1 MYAGKKVIFSLLL
14 LVLCCFGAVKAQFA
28 FHIEY
33 DTVGFSLPDS
43 GSYGDSVP
51 LDFRIY
57 NNTTTPFADVVTFFM
72 RTSQGTFVLGDTVG
86 MTIAPGGNRVASVVD
101 TLSFARYGGG
111 ISIIVI
117 WPTSPSFMETDS
129 IKDEIK
135 ILSLGFE
142 NGDSKDFGLRIFPNP
157 TTDQLF
163 FLWDRAFP
171 IKETSLVNSSGQ
183 VILKQNGVPVKMD
196 FGELSAGVYYLR
208 LLAPSGALATFK
220 VIRQ

>member
-1 MYAGKKVIFSLLL
+1 MYAGKKVTLSLLL
-14 LVLCCFGAVKAQFA
+14 LMFCCFGASKAQFA

-43 GSYGDSVP
+43 GSYGDSLP

-86 MTIAPGGNRVASVVD
+86 MTIPPGGNRVASVVD
-101 TLSFARYGGG
+101 TLTFARYGGG

-117 WPTSPSFMETDS
+117 WPTSPSFMDTDS

-135 ILSLGFE
+135 IIPLGID
-142 NGDSKDFGLRIFPNP
+142 NGDTKDFGVVIFPNP
-157 TTDQLF
+157 TTDQLYF
-163 FLWDRAFP
+163 RRSSWLP

-183 VILKQNGVPVKMD
+183 VILRQDGLPLHLD
-196 FGELSAGVYYLR
+196 LGDLAAGFYYLR
-208 LLAPSGALATFK
+208 LRAPSGAVANFK
-220 VIRQ
+220 IVRQ